1 MKNKKKILKNI
12 FLPVILG
19 GLVGLIM
26 YKFIDYQSLNKPPL
40 SPPGLVFGIVWTVI
54 YFLMGV
60 SYSILDIKDFNNIKI
75 KLIYYLQ
82 LVINLMWPI
91 IFFILKWRL
100 FALIWIILLVILVIY
115 MIILFYKK
123 DKTSAYIQ
131 IPYLLWCIFATYLNL
146 EIYVLNK

>member
-1 MKNKKKILKNI
+1 
-12 FLPVILG
+12 
-19 GLVGLIM
+19 M

-60 SYSILDIKDFNNIKI
+60 SYSILDIKDLNNIKV

-82 LVINLMWPI
+82 LVINLIWPI

-146 EIYVLNK
+146 GIYVLNK